1 MLWILTKAVLIIMV
15 YNQKALR
22 QSKIIEIIREKEI
35 INQRQLIEE
44 LKLNKIIATQS
55 TISQDIKELR
65 LIKVPSTDMK
75 SYKYAFNEDCSLPK
89 NNFLKSI
96 VDIKC
101 NGNIIVIRTLSGAAS
116 AVAEMI
122 DLLKCDD
129 IVGSVAGDN
138 TIFILVR
145 KASSTVAKEIFKSE
159 VTN

>member
-1 MLWILTKAVLIIMV
+1 MMA
-15 YNQKALR
+15 YNQKDLR
-22 QSKIIEIIREKEI
+22 QSKIIEIIKTKEI
-35 INQRQLIEE
+35 MNQRQLIEE

-55 TISQDIKELR
+55 TISQDIKELK
-65 LIKVPSTDMK
+65 LIKVPSTDRK
-75 SYKYAFNEDCSLPK
+75 SYKYAFNEDFDIPK

-101 NGNIIVIRTLSGAAS
+101 NGNIIVIKTLPGTAS
-116 AVAEMI
+116 AVAEAI

-145 KASSTVAKEIFKSE
+145 KASIKVAKEIFKNE
-159 VTN
+159 GMLCYY

>member
-1 MLWILTKAVLIIMV
+1 MMA

-35 INQRQLIEE
+35 INQKQLIEE

-75 SYKYAFNEDCSLPK
+75 SYKYAFNEDCSLPQ
-89 NNFLKSI
+89 NNFLNSI

-101 NGNIIVIRTLSGAAS
+101 NGNIIVIKTLSGAAS

-138 TIFILVR
+138 TIFVLVR
-145 KASSTVAKEIFKSE
+145 KQAVQWSKKFLKAK
-159 VTN
+159 